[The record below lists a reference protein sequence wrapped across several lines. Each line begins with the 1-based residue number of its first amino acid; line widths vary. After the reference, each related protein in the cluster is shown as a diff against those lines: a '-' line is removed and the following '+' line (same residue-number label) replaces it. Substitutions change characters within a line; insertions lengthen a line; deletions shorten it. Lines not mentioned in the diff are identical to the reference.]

1 MGVRMAWILG
11 MIWLGICPAGA
22 TWFVEVESGV
32 AAAGYNDVRIPPD
45 AGTEFSLV
53 DDLEADPTPYVRLRA
68 GTRLGNRHTLF
79 ALAAP
84 LRIDSRGTFAEPVS
98 FHGVDFATGI
108 PIDALYRFDSYR
120 LTYRYRLWAAPRVCL
135 ELGVTAKVRD
145 AEIRLGGG
153 GAATS
158 KTDTGFVPLLAFA
171 FDWRWTDR
179 AGLKIEGDAAASPG
193 GEGRAEDVFA
203 GVRWA
208 ASREVDLLI
217 GYRLLEGGA
226 DVETVYNFA
235 MIHYVSLSM
244 RVNL

>member
-1 MGVRMAWILG
+1 MGVRLAWILG
-11 MIWLGICPAGA
+11 AVWLGICPASA
-22 TWFVEVESGV
+22 AWFVEVESGV
-32 AAAGYNDVRIPPD
+32 AVAGYSDVRIPPD
-45 AGTEFSLV
+45 GGTEFSLV
-53 DDLEADPTPYVRLRA
+53 DDLDADPTPYVRLRA
-68 GTRLGNRHTLF
+68 GMRLGDRHTLL

-84 LRIDSRGTFAEPVS
+84 LRIDSQGSFSEPVF
-98 FHGVDFATGI
+98 FHGVEFATGI

-120 LTYRYRLWAAPRVCL
+120 LTYRYRLWATPRVRL

-145 AEIRLGGG
+145 AEIRLEGG

-171 FDWRWTDR
+171 FDWRWADR
-179 AGLKIEGDAAASPG
+179 AGLTIEGDAAASPG

-208 ASREVDLLI
+208 AHPGVDLLL

-235 MIHYVSLSM
+235 MIHYPSLGL